1 MELQHI
7 RTDSLAAH
15 RWHDTPHEVFT
26 DDLLKRYG
34 AEIHRFTNAAGVAYS
49 AIYRGGFEEMSDP
62 REREGEMIDAF
73 RRRLYA
79 ERFGAKNAFM

>member
-1 MELQHI
+1 MELKHI
-7 RTDSLAAH
+7 RTDALAAH

-34 AEIHRFTNAAGVAYS
+34 AEIHRFTNAAGVPYS
-49 AIYRGGFEEMSDP
+49 AIYRAGIEEMSDP

-73 RRRLYA
+73 RHRLYA
-79 ERFGAKNAFM
+79 ERFGSKNTFM